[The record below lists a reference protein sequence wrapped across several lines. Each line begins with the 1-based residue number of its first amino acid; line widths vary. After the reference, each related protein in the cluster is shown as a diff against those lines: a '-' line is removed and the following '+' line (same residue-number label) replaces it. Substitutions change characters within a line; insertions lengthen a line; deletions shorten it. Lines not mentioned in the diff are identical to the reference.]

1 MIKDLWNIFKESSLH
16 FEEQEK
22 DELVIMLLRRHPFVV
37 MMPLGFVG
45 FLALAPILIFVVFYS
60 YIVNSYMNIFLFLSS
75 LYYMFLWLIA
85 FYLLTMYVLN
95 TVIITNKRIIDRD
108 QHGFFDQ
115 KVSELH
121 LYRVQDATV
130 YTKGII
136 PTTLRYGDVIV
147 QTAGMEQKFIFHEV
161 PHPESVKASIMK
173 AVSMTHA
180 GVKPVNN
187 AEAPKV

>member
-1 MIKDLWNIFKESSLH
+1 MIADLWNIFKESTLH

-22 DELVIMLLRRHPFVV
+22 DEMVIMLLRRHPFVV
-37 MMPLGFVG
+37 MMPMGFVG
-45 FLALAPILIFVVFYS
+45 SLALAPIFVFVVFYS
-60 YIVNSYMNIFLFLSS
+60 YIMASYLSLFLFISS
-75 LYYMFLWLIA
+75 LYYMVLWLIA

-121 LYRVQDATV
+121 LYRVQDVTV

-147 QTAGMEQKFIFHEV
+147 QTAGIEQKFIFHEV
-161 PHPESVKASIMK
+161 PHPELVKASIMK
-173 AVSMTHA
+173 AVSMA
-180 GVKPVNN
+180 NSGVKPVNN
-187 AEAPKV
+187 ADALKV